1 MITWQDPVAL
11 SLAALLVGGALWFRR
26 WLIKRGE
33 GGHCAQCTLGTAAGG
48 DTATVGDEAPKAAA
62 KPTIIDVSQLR
73 IGSSRARP
81 PSPSTRR

>member
-33 GGHCAQCTLGTAAGG
+33 GGHCAQCT
-48 DTATVGDEAPKAAA
+48 VGDEAPKAAA